1 MKLNLKLYLK
11 TFWVSFFKSE
21 GTPGKLTPKR
31 FFILSLIFF
40 LYPIWHFSIR
50 MAYGLDK
57 LFYPQLINQDVKQ
70 PIFIVGNFRSGTTLL
85 HRIMAKDPR
94 FTGMKT
100 WEIYVAPS
108 IIQRK
113 LVRWLMGINRLI
125 GNPIEKLIRRFEK
138 ALHQYS
144 YMHRAGLN
152 EIEED
157 GQVFLH
163 IWSTYNLFAFFP
175 FPELVRNYIYYD
187 EDVPEDQKHLD
198 MDYYQEVLKRHVYAN
213 NGKQY
218 ISKSP
223 TFSPKVKTIHEK
235 FPDAKFINLVRSPLR
250 VIPSSVSMFSN
261 HWQTYGEPGEAYP
274 GPAKE
279 IMQEQA
285 KYWYLHPHQYLKNLP
300 NDQYVM
306 LRYKDLVADPKSA
319 IENIY
324 QRFGIEM
331 TPEFEQ
337 ILIDETE
344 KARQFK
350 SKHNYSLDQM
360 GFSSTTLK
368 EDFNDAMK
376 ELDLDPESA

>member
-31 FFILSLIFF
+31 FFVLSLIFL

-57 LFYPQLINQDVKQ
+57 LFYPQMINQDVKQ

-223 TFSPKVKTIHEK
+223 TFSPKVKTLHEK

-279 IMQEQA
+279 VMQEQA

-331 TPEFEQ
+331 TPEFEK
-337 ILIDETE
+337 ILIDESE

-360 GFSSTTLK
+360 GLSSTNLK
-368 EDFNDAMK
+368 KEFDDAMR

>member
-31 FFILSLIFF
+31 FFILSLIFL

-360 GFSSTTLK
+360 GLSSTTLK

>member
-31 FFILSLIFF
+31 FFILSLIFL

-300 NDQYVM
+300 SDQYVM

-360 GFSSTTLK
+360 GLSSTTLK
-368 EDFNDAMK
+368 EEFNDAMK